1 MVFDSVY
8 EMFDPLTTVRKQRFW
23 DWFSGDDLHSRWNQ
37 RNITGT
43 GTFAMVNSADEGF
56 SITCA
61 SVSSANSGIDFNNKR
76 QFAHN
81 GSECI
86 AVVKHIASSGR
97 HVYQVGLERD
107 APTQSQGLSL
117 LRYDSND
124 SNYKHYTMNSS
135 SSTTFTDTGFAH
147 TTDWFN
153 TKITLSSSN
162 SELYVN
168 GVLKTTVTS
177 TLPSNNLQPSFITA
191 SASGNSVTHESRIK
205 YMECYN
211 T

>member
-1 MVFDSVY
+1 MAY
-8 EMFDPLTTVRKQRFW
+8 KQHFIE
-23 DWFSGDDLHSRWNQ
+23 WFSGKSLPSYWNQ

-43 GTFAMVNSADEGF
+43 GTYAMVDGIDEGF

-61 SVSSANSGIDFNNKR
+61 SVASANSGIDFNNKR
-76 QFAHN
+76 QFAHD
-81 GSECI
+81 GSVCI
-86 AVVKHIASSGR
+86 AVVKHITSSGR
-97 HVYQVGLERD
+97 HFYRVGLERD

-117 LRYDSND
+117 LSYDSND
-124 SNYKHYTMNSS
+124 SDYKHYTMNSS
-135 SSTTFTDTGFAH
+135 SSSTFTDTGFAH

-168 GVLKTTVTS
+168 GVLKTTVTA
-177 TLPSNNLQPSFITA
+177 TLPSNNLQPSFISA
-191 SASGNSVTHESRIK
+191 SASGNSVTHEARIK

>member
-43 GTFAMVNSADEGF
+43 GTFAMVDDIDEGF

-135 SSTTFTDTGFAH
+135 SSSTFTDTGFAH

-168 GVLKTTVTS
+168 GVLKTTVTA